1 MADLSTKYMGLDL
14 KNPIIIGSSQ
24 LTSKTENIKKLA
36 ESGAGAVVLKSL
48 FEEQIKMEVNA
59 ERVNNMY
66 GSFDNVEDYVSFYTR
81 KHNLDEYLNLVKETK
96 KAIDIPVI
104 ASINCI
110 TPDEWIEFAREI
122 EKAGAD
128 GLELNMFIMPNDP
141 KFDGPTIEKIY
152 FDVVENI
159 QKHIQIP
166 VALKLGIYFSG
177 LAKTFIELSKS
188 DISAMVLFNRFY
200 SPDINL
206 EKEEIQAS
214 HIFSNP
220 EDVSN
225 SLRWI
230 GILSDQV
237 DCDLAASTGVHD
249 GNAVIKNIL
258 VGAQATQV
266 VSAIYKNSS
275 DFIKTMLIQIEEWM
289 KKKGYEKLD
298 DFRGKLSQAKA
309 TQPMMFERAQFMKY
323 YSNFDDSEY

>member
-36 ESGAGAVVLKSL
+36 EAGAGGVVLKSL

-81 KHNLDEYLNLVKETK
+81 KHNLDEYLNLIKETK
-96 KAIDIPVI
+96 EAIDIPVI

-110 TPDEWIEFAREI
+110 TPDEWVEFARKI

-152 FDVVENI
+152 FDVAENI

-166 VALKLGIYFSG
+166 VALKLRTYFSG
-177 LAKTFIELSKS
+177 LAKTLLSCQS
-188 DISAMVLFNRFY
+188 QISQPWYFSTGSILPILILKKKKYRQ
-200 SPDINL
+200 L
-206 EKEEIQAS
+206 
-214 HIFSNP
+214 IFS
-220 EDVSN
+220 VI
-225 SLRWI
+225 LR
-230 GILSDQV
+230 
-237 DCDLAASTGVHD
+237 
-249 GNAVIKNIL
+249 
-258 VGAQATQV
+258 
-266 VSAIYKNSS
+266 
-275 DFIKTMLIQIEEWM
+275 M
-289 KKKGYEKLD
+289 
-298 DFRGKLSQAKA
+298 
-309 TQPMMFERAQFMKY
+309 
-323 YSNFDDSEY
+323 